1 MKFLK
6 KKAFFLL
13 LVAALFTVTA
23 CSGNT
28 TQNDESSSASNLSS
42 DVSVTSTEES
52 SISATESSNTSE
64 AQSEVSSEPTG
75 NVVEYSWFDDAV
87 FVGDSVTLKLS
98 YYCDENLEALGNAQF
113 FCAGSL
119 GYTNAL
125 WELDHEDAVHPTY
138 KGETYLAENCTT
150 VTGASKV
157 FVMLGMNDVGLY
169 GVDGALESA
178 ETLLDNIKKNS
189 PDAII
194 YVQSVTPIM
203 EEHQGSSWNNEIIR
217 EFNKKLKNLC
227 SEKKYGFLDV
237 YSVMADENGNLPD
250 NYCSDPDAMG
260 IHFTDEACQVWVNYL
275 KSNVA
280 SAIN

>member
-1 MKFLK
+1 MKFSK
-6 KKAFFLL
+6 KNVLFLL
-13 LVAALFTVTA
+13 SIAALFTVTA

-28 TQNDESSSASNLSS
+28 TQKDESLSAASSVSSELSA
-42 DVSVTSTEES
+42 TSTEES
-52 SISATESSNTSE
+52 SAESSTTNTSESSTESS
-64 AQSEVSSEPTG
+64 QSSVG
-75 NVVEYSWFDDAV
+75 NAVEYSWFDDAV

-98 YYCDENLEALGNAQF
+98 YYCDENLEALGNTQF

-138 KGETYLAENCTT
+138 KGETYLAENCAV

-189 PDAII
+189 PDVTI

-203 EEHQGSSWNNEIIR
+203 EEHQGSSWNNEVIR
-217 EFNKKLKNLC
+217 EFNEKLKNLC

-237 YSVMADENGNLPD
+237 YSVMADENGNLPA

-260 IHFTDEACQVWVNYL
+260 IHFTDEACQVWADYL
-275 KSNVA
+275 KNNVA